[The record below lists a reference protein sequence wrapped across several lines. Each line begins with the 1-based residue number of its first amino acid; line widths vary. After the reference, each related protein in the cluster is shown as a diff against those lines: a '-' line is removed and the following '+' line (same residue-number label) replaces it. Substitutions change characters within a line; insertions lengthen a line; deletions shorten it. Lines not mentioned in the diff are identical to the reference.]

1 MSTDNDVIITSLIQ
15 SYEVVWFIDEKD
27 GKSPLLVLNSKRPA
41 LTYELEQKHDAK
53 WIARVTIGQEQ
64 FTGEGYKKNIA
75 KGDVIFL
82 IYRIITSFS
91 DFLDIKSISELIYDI
106 TFQIS

>member
-1 MSTDNDVIITSLIQ
+1 MD
-15 SYEVVWFIDEKD
+15 D

-64 FTGEGYKKNIA
+64 FSGEGYKKNIA
-75 KGDVIFL
+75 KGMFYFNPL
-82 IYRIITSFS
+82 FFS
-91 DFLDIKSISELIYDI
+91 VVEIPSSDYV
-106 TFQIS
+106 TR

>member
-1 MSTDNDVIITSLIQ
+1 M
-15 SYEVVWFIDEKD
+15 
-27 GKSPLLVLNSKRPA
+27 LNSKRPA

-75 KGDVIFL
+75 KGIFTL
-82 IYRIITSFS
+82 KMAFFI
-91 DFLDIKSISELIYDI
+91 
-106 TFQIS
+106 

>member
-1 MSTDNDVIITSLIQ
+1 MD
-15 SYEVVWFIDEKD
+15 D

-64 FTGEGYKKNIA
+64 FSGEGYKKNIA
-75 KGDVIFL
+75 KGIVL
-82 IYRIITSFS
+82 LQSSFS
-91 DFLDIKSISELIYDI
+91 SVVEIPSDI
-106 TFQIS
+106 T

>member
-1 MSTDNDVIITSLIQ
+1 MP
-15 SYEVVWFIDEKD
+15 KD

-75 KGDVIFL
+75 KGIFKSF
-82 IYRIITSFS
+82 IYWVWYTEIFTFN
-91 DFLDIKSISELIYDI
+91 LEQEL
-106 TFQIS
+106 QC

>member
-1 MSTDNDVIITSLIQ
+1 MKN
-15 SYEVVWFIDEKD
+15 FNKKD

-75 KGDVIFL
+75 KGIFL
-82 IYRIITSFS
+82 KFFFIGGDVQKFS
-91 DFLDIKSISELIYDI
+91 DLIWNANNNIEMNNFFIENILYVE
-106 TFQIS
+106 